1 MDRYKVMTKKRKKNN
16 VVVLAE
22 LWLTD
27 AEGKPQKIKITGH
40 RRSVKKRAKLMEIE
54 GQINGTL

>member
-1 MDRYKVMTKKRKKNN
+1 MSKKRKKNN

-27 AEGKPQKIKITGH
+27 ADGNPVKVKIKGH
-40 RRSVKKRAKLMEIE
+40 KRSIKKRAKLVEYE
-54 GQINGTL
+54 RAINAETVEQN

>member
-1 MDRYKVMTKKRKKNN
+1 MSKKRKKNN

-27 AEGKPQKIKITGH
+27 ADGNPVKVKIKGH
-40 RRSVKKRAKLMEIE
+40 KRSIKKRAKLVEYE
-54 GQINGTL
+54 RVINAETVEQG

>member
-1 MDRYKVMTKKRKKNN
+1 MTKKRKKNN

-27 AEGKPQKIKITGH
+27 QAGNPQKIKITGH
-40 RRSVKKRAKLMEIE
+40 RRSVKKRAKLVEIE
-54 GQINGTL
+54 RQINGEVVE

>member
-1 MDRYKVMTKKRKKNN
+1 MSKKRKKNN

-27 AEGKPQKIKITGH
+27 ADGNPQKIKLTGH
-40 RRSVKKRAKLMEIE
+40 KRSIKKRAKLIE
-54 GQINGTL
+54 YERAINVETVE

>member
-1 MDRYKVMTKKRKKNN
+1 MTKKRKKNN

-27 AEGKPQKIKITGH
+27 QAGKPQKIKITGH
-40 RRSVKKRAKLMEIE
+40 RRSVKKRIKLAEIE
-54 GQINGTL
+54 RQMNGEVVE

>member
-1 MDRYKVMTKKRKKNN
+1 MTKKRKKNN

-27 AEGKPQKIKITGH
+27 AEGKPQKLKITGH
-40 RRSVKKRAKLMEIE
+40 RRSVKKRAKLVEIE
-54 GQINGTL
+54 RQINGEVVE